1 MSIDAAQHPPHCQ
14 VHNKFHIL
22 GPNCIADQE
31 AVNVD
36 DNLMVIDETEALLQV
51 ADLAIQWSHA
61 VREAVKREAA
71 WQSHGGPLRKQ
82 AIDLEQQIHS
92 LIFYYKLIPK
102 EEASDEVE
110 ATTGESAI

>member
-1 MSIDAAQHPPHCQ
+1 MNLDSAQHPPHCQ

-22 GPNCIADQE
+22 GPNCIAEQE
-31 AVNVD
+31 VIYDEVD
-36 DNLMVIDETEALLQV
+36 PMVIDETEALLQV

-61 VREAVKREAA
+61 IREAVKREAT

-92 LIFYYKLIPK
+92 LIFYHNLHPK

-110 ATTGESAI
+110 TTGRES